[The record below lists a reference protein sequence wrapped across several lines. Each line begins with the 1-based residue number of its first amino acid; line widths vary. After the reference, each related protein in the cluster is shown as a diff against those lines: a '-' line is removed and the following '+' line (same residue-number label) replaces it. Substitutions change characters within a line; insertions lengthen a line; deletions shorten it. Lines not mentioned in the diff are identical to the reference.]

1 MRILLAEDE
10 KLLSRAIVKV
20 FERNNYSVDTVF
32 NGKDALTYIEFGNY
46 DCVVLDIMM
55 PIMNGIEVIKHV
67 RSTGNNIPILVL
79 SAKYEIS
86 DKILGLDSGANYYL
100 TKPFDTRELLA
111 AIRAITRSQTANDSK
126 LTFGNLSL
134 DRSTYELSSPTDNIR
149 LANKEFQMMEMFLNN
164 PNHIISTEKFMSK
177 IWGYESETEINIVW
191 VYISYL
197 RKKLIALNANVNIVA
212 HRNSGYSLEE
222 K

>member
-20 FERNNYSVDTVF
+20 FEKNNYSVDAVF
-32 NGKDALTYIEFGNY
+32 NGVDALTYIEYGNY

-55 PIMNGIEVIKHV
+55 PVMDGIEVIKKI
-67 RSTGNNIPILVL
+67 RSKGNNIPILVL
-79 SAKYEIS
+79 SAKSEIS

-111 AIRAITRSQTANDSK
+111 AIRAITRTQTISDAKIQFGD
-126 LTFGNLSL
+126 LTL
-134 DRSTYELSSPTDNIR
+134 DRATYELSTPNETIR
-149 LANKEFQMMEMFLNN
+149 LANKEFQMMEMFINN
-164 PNHIISTEKFMSK
+164 PNHIISTEKFMTK
-177 IWGYESETEINIVW
+177 IWGFESEAEINIVW

-197 RKKLIALNANVNIVA
+197 RKKLAALNSNVKIVA

-222 K
+222 